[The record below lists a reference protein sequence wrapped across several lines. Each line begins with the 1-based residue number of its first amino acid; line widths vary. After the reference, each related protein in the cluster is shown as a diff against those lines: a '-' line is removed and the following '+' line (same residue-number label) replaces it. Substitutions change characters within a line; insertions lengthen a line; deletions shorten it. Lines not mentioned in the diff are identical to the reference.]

1 MLIVAFGTALAAL
14 LGTGEQGGDD
24 LVLRHDVDA
33 RYNRTEYEAACRS
46 TVFQVHFRNGPEERG
61 RVDHVL
67 IDGRPVTGAAET
79 LDLRAARRIIDRIG
93 IMNCGMDPH
102 RPVFR
107 GVMVLSQE
115 ESRLAGMRHMLFFRL
130 TRDGRAGWQISVD

>member
-1 MLIVAFGTALAAL
+1 MTFGTALAGFLMAAAQDGNDVL
-14 LGTGEQGGDD
+14 
-24 LVLRHDVDA
+24 LRHDISPK
-33 RYNRTEYEAACRS
+33 YNKIDYEAACGS
-46 TVFQVHFRNGPEERG
+46 TVFRVRFRNGPDERG
-61 RVDHVL
+61 RIDHLL
-67 IDGRPVTGAAET
+67 IDGQRVPGAAET

>member
-1 MLIVAFGTALAAL
+1 MNVTLGAAL
-14 LGTGEQGGDD
+14 SGLLMAGGQGGDD
-24 LVLRHDVDA
+24 LVLRYDVDA

-46 TVFQVHFRNGPEERG
+46 TVFKVRFRNGPEERG

-67 IDGRPVTGAAET
+67 IDGRPVTGAAEM

-107 GVMVLSQE
+107 GVMVLSEE

-130 TRDGRAGWQISVD
+130 TRDGRKGWQISVD